1 MATDL
6 ARPHRSNHRAPTLRV
21 DGLTVEI
28 SGRRRSGKAV
38 NGVSLEVWPGEFV
51 GLIGESGSG
60 KSMTALSVL
69 GLMPAGTKVV
79 DGSIHLGD
87 QSLTAM
93 SRDEMRRIRGS
104 RIAMV
109 PQDAMAAMNPV
120 LRINTQVGEPYV
132 VHRGLS
138 WAAAKEKV
146 VPLLRSVNVPSPA
159 QRARDYP
166 HQFSGGM
173 LQRAMIA
180 MGLALEPELL
190 IADEP
195 TTALDV
201 TIQAQVLSLLRDV
214 RDEHGTAI
222 LFITHDLGVVAEVC
236 DWVYVM
242 YGGRIVE
249 QGSVESIFSKPSHP
263 YTQAL
268 LRATPSVDAKQE
280 ELVSIEGRIPSPFEW
295 SPACRFADRCPFR
308 FARCAEEPPLL
319 TVDSEHAARCWL
331 VESDEEKHL

>member
-1 MATDL
+1 MSDEQ
-6 ARPHRSNHRAPTLRV
+6 ARPHRLSHRAPALRV

-28 SGRRRSGKAV
+28 SGRRRGKAV

-60 KSMTALSVL
+60 KSMTALAVL
-69 GLMPAGTKVV
+69 GLTPAGTKVV
-79 DGSIHLGD
+79 EGSIHLRD

-93 SRDEMRRIRGS
+93 SRDELRRVRGS

-132 VHRGLS
+132 VHRGSS
-138 WAAAKEKV
+138 WAEAKAKV
-146 VPLLRSVNVPSPA
+146 VPLLKSVNVPSPA

-201 TIQAQVLSLLRDV
+201 TIQAQVLWLLREV

-242 YGGRIVE
+242 YAGRIVE
-249 QGSVESIFSKPSHP
+249 QGSVESIFNKPSHP

-295 SPACRFADRCPFR
+295 SHGCRFADRCPSR
-308 FARCAEEPPLL
+308 FDRCAEEPPLL
-319 TVDSEHAARCWL
+319 AVEPEHAARCWL
-331 VESDEEKHL
+331 VESDQDNNR

>member
-1 MATDL
+1 MSAHP
-6 ARPHRSNHRAPTLRV
+6 ARPHRASHRAPTLRV
-21 DGLTVEI
+21 DELTVEI
-28 SGRRRSGKAV
+28 SGRSHLGKAV

-69 GLMPAGTKVV
+69 GLNPSGTKVIE
-79 DGSIHLGD
+79 GSIHLGE

-93 SRDEMRRIRGS
+93 SRDELRRVRGS

-138 WAAAKEKV
+138 WRAAKEMAI
-146 VPLLRSVNVPSPA
+146 PLLKSVNVPSAA

-166 HQFSGGM
+166 HHFSGGM

-180 MGLALEPELL
+180 MGLALDPELL

-201 TIQAQVLSLLRDV
+201 TIQAQVLWLLREV
-214 RDEHGTAI
+214 SQIHGTAI

-242 YGGRIVE
+242 YAGRIVE
-249 QGSVESIFSKPSHP
+249 EGSVESIFENPSHP

-268 LRATPSVDAKQE
+268 LRATPSVEATQE
-280 ELVSIEGRIPSPFEW
+280 ELVSIEGRIPSPFNW
-295 SPACRFADRCPFR
+295 SSACRFADRCPSR
-308 FARCAEEPPLL
+308 FERCVEEPRLL
-319 TVDSEHAARCWL
+319 AVHAEHTARCWL
-331 VESDEEKHL
+331 VESEDEKSP

>member
-1 MATDL
+1 MATEQ
-6 ARPHRSNHRAPTLRV
+6 ARPHRSNHRVPTLRV

-28 SGRRRSGKAV
+28 SGRGRSGRAV
-38 NGVSLEVWPGEFV
+38 NGVSLEAWPGEFV

-60 KSMTALSVL
+60 KSITALAVL
-69 GLMPAGTKVV
+69 GLTPAGTKVV
-79 DGSIHLGD
+79 EGSIHLGD
-87 QSLTAM
+87 QSLTRM
-93 SRDEMRRIRGS
+93 SPNEMRRVRGS
-104 RIAMV
+104 RVAMV

-138 WAAAKEKV
+138 WKAAKEKV

-201 TIQAQVLSLLRDV
+201 TIQAQVLWLLREV
-214 RDEHGTAI
+214 RDKHGTAI
-222 LFITHDLGVVAEVC
+222 LFITHDLAVVAEVC

-242 YGGRIVE
+242 YAGRIVE

-268 LRATPSVDAKQE
+268 LRATPSVDAMQE
-280 ELVSIEGRIPSPFEW
+280 ELVSIEGRIPSPFDW

-308 FARCAEEPPLL
+308 FDRCAEEPPLL
-319 TVDSEHAARCWL
+319 TVDGEHGARCWL
-331 VESDEEKHL
+331 VEGDQEKHL

>member
-1 MATDL
+1 
-6 ARPHRSNHRAPTLRV
+6 
-21 DGLTVEI
+21 LTVEI
-28 SGRRRSGKAV
+28 SGRRRTGKPV

-69 GLMPAGTKVV
+69 GLTPPGTRVV
-79 DGSIHLGD
+79 GGSVHLGN

-93 SRDEMRRIRGS
+93 SREEMRRVRGS

-132 VHRGLS
+132 VHRGSS
-138 WAAAKEKV
+138 WAAAKDKV
-146 VPLLRSVNVPSPA
+146 VPLLRSVKVPSPA

-201 TIQAQVLSLLRDV
+201 TIQAQVLSLLREV

-242 YGGRIVE
+242 YAGRIVE
-249 QGSVESIFSKPSHP
+249 QGSVESIFNKPKHP

-268 LRATPSVDAKQE
+268 LRATPSVDAKQQ

-295 SPACRFADRCPFR
+295 STECRFADRCPFR
-308 FARCAEEPPLL
+308 FDRCVEEPPLL
-319 TVDSEHAARCWL
+319 AVDAEHAARCWL
-331 VESDEEKHL
+331 VETDGEKHL

>member
-1 MATDL
+1 MATDQL
-6 ARPHRSNHRAPTLRV
+6 RAHRASHSAPTLRV

-28 SGRRRSGKAV
+28 SGRGRRGKAV
-38 NGVSLEVWPGEFV
+38 NDVSLEVWPGEFV

-69 GLMPAGTKVV
+69 GLTPAGTKVIE
-79 DGSIHLGD
+79 GNIHLGD

-93 SRDEMRRIRGS
+93 TREEMRRVRGS
-104 RIAMV
+104 RISMV

-138 WAAAKEKV
+138 WSAAKAKV
-146 VPLLRSVNVPSPA
+146 VPLLKSVNVPSPVE
-159 QRARDYP
+159 RARDYP

-201 TIQAQVLSLLRDV
+201 TIQAQVLWLLRQV

-249 QGSVESIFSKPSHP
+249 QGSVESIFNKPTHP

-268 LRATPSVDAKQE
+268 LRATPSVDAKRE
-280 ELVSIEGRIPSPFEW
+280 ELVSIEGRIPSPFNW
-295 SPACRFADRCPFR
+295 TSACRFADRCPFR
-308 FARCAEEPPLL
+308 FDRCVDEPPLL
-319 TVDSEHAARCWL
+319 TVEAEHASRCWL
-331 VESDEEKHL
+331 VETDTDKHV

>member
-1 MATDL
+1 MATAQL
-6 ARPHRSNHRAPTLRV
+6 RPHRSGNRTATLRV

-28 SGRRRSGKAV
+28 TRRGRSGRAI
-38 NGVSLEVWPGEFV
+38 NGVSLEVWPGEIV

-69 GLMPAGTKVV
+69 GLNPPGTKVV
-79 DGSIHLGD
+79 QGEIHLGEE
-87 QSLTAM
+87 SLTAM
-93 SRDEMRRIRGS
+93 SSSEMRRVRG
-104 RIAMV
+104 RRVAMV

-120 LRINTQVGEPYV
+120 LRVNTQVGEPFV
-132 VHRGLS
+132 VHRRLS
-138 WAAAKEKV
+138 WSAAKEKA
-146 VPLLRSVNVPSPA
+146 VPLLRSVHVPSPA
-159 QRARDYP
+159 QRGRDYP

-201 TIQAQVLSLLRDV
+201 TIQAQVLRLLGEV

-242 YGGRIVE
+242 YAGRIVE
-249 QGSVESIFSKPSHP
+249 EGSVESILNKPSHP

-268 LRATPSVDAKQE
+268 LRATPGLEARRE
-280 ELVSIEGRIPSPFEW
+280 ELESIEGRMPAPFEW
-295 SPACRFADRCPFR
+295 SAACRFADRCPFR
-308 FARCAEEPPLL
+308 FEHCAEEPPLL
-319 TVDSEHAARCWL
+319 AVESEHAARCWL
-331 VESDEEKHL
+331 VEDDSEKHS

>member
-1 MATDL
+1 MTTDQG
-6 ARPHRSNHRAPTLRV
+6 RPHRSTHRAPALRV
-21 DGLTVEI
+21 DGLSVEI
-28 SGRRRSGKAV
+28 SGRRRAGKAV

-60 KSMTALSVL
+60 KSLTALSVL
-69 GLMPAGTKVV
+69 GLTPAGTKVV
-79 DGSIHLGD
+79 EGSIHLGE

-93 SRDEMRRIRGS
+93 SREEMRRIRGS

-138 WAAAKEKV
+138 WWAAKEKV
-146 VPLLRSVNVPSPA
+146 VPLLRSVNVPSPV

-201 TIQAQVLSLLRDV
+201 TIQAQVLALLREV

-242 YGGRIVE
+242 YAGRIVE
-249 QGSVESIFSKPSHP
+249 QGSVESIFNKPSHP

-268 LRATPSVDAKQE
+268 LRATPSVDASQE
-280 ELVSIEGRIPSPFEW
+280 RLVSIEGRIPSPFDW

-308 FARCAEEPPLL
+308 FDRCAEEPPLL
-319 TVDSEHAARCWL
+319 TVSAEHAARCWL
-331 VESDEEKHL
+331 VESNEEKHL